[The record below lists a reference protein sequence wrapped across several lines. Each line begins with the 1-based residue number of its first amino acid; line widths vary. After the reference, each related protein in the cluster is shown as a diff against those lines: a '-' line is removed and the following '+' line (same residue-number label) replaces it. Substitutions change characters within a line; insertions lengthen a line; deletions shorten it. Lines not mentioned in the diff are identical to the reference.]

1 MAIDGI
7 LLNGLVGELQ
17 ATLINARVDKIQQPE
32 KDEIHIIMR
41 NQGENYKL
49 LLSASASHP
58 RIHLTKINKINPQTP
73 PMFCMVLRKH
83 LTGGKLV
90 SIHQPSFERIIEISF
105 EVLNEMGDLTEKKLI
120 IEIMGRH
127 SNIIFI
133 DSAGKILDSIK
144 HVGINIS
151 RVREVLPGITYTYPP
166 SQGKSDPRCA
176 NEDTLTNYLN
186 SLENT
191 QRPDRAVTDAFTGIS
206 KTSAEE
212 IINIA
217 SNGDYGSIRLDEQGI
232 PKVVTAFISFFYRVQ
247 QRQFNPVLIVDEQ
260 NKPKDILPF
269 SYSLFSPELLK
280 PYPNFSDALDD
291 FFAVSDKVDRIQQ
304 RTTHL
309 HKVIKTNLDRCEKKL
324 ALQLNE
330 VEEAK
335 KGDIYRLYGELLI
348 ANIYNIPDRIEQVS
362 LLNYYDPENDNII
375 IPMDK
380 TKTPSQNAQV
390 YYKMYN
396 KTKTVIEK
404 QTKFILDT
412 QNEISYLE
420 SLSEYLS
427 KSSDEADI
435 LEIKEELIREGYI
448 RRTVVKGKPKPR
460 FTSKPHH
467 YLSSDGFEIFVGKNN
482 IQNDLLTLKMA
493 VSCDL
498 WLHTKVIPGSHV
510 IIKTKGESVPENTI
524 LEAANLAAYHSK
536 GRLSGNVPVDYCP
549 KKNVK
554 KPGGAKPGMVIY
566 DHYNTIYVTPSEDM
580 VQRMKKL

>member
-232 PKVVTAFISFFYRVQ
+232 P
-247 QRQFNPVLIVDEQ
+247 
-260 NKPKDILPF
+260 
-269 SYSLFSPELLK
+269 
-280 PYPNFSDALDD
+280 
-291 FFAVSDKVDRIQQ
+291 
-304 RTTHL
+304 
-309 HKVIKTNLDRCEKKL
+309 
-324 ALQLNE
+324 
-330 VEEAK
+330 
-335 KGDIYRLYGELLI
+335 
-348 ANIYNIPDRIEQVS
+348 
-362 LLNYYDPENDNII
+362 
-375 IPMDK
+375 
-380 TKTPSQNAQV
+380 
-390 YYKMYN
+390 
-396 KTKTVIEK
+396 
-404 QTKFILDT
+404 
-412 QNEISYLE
+412 
-420 SLSEYLS
+420 
-427 KSSDEADI
+427 
-435 LEIKEELIREGYI
+435 
-448 RRTVVKGKPKPR
+448 
-460 FTSKPHH
+460 
-467 YLSSDGFEIFVGKNN
+467 
-482 IQNDLLTLKMA
+482 
-493 VSCDL
+493 
-498 WLHTKVIPGSHV
+498 
-510 IIKTKGESVPENTI
+510 
-524 LEAANLAAYHSK
+524 
-536 GRLSGNVPVDYCP
+536 
-549 KKNVK
+549 
-554 KPGGAKPGMVIY
+554 
-566 DHYNTIYVTPSEDM
+566 
-580 VQRMKKL
+580 